1 MRCYLNLDSKVWHD
15 TDLDTTKKGGSA
27 VWKKF
32 GGSRLSMWRYDR
44 GRCTIDVMGQCVK
57 GWGLALGAVGDGE
70 YEQFGDEGKE
80 RDENN
85 LVRGQ
90 RRNFIWVGNTI
101 NKVGSDNSKPLIQ
114 PIIVEVVTSCTTKL
128 HPPLFTCFFFFTF
141 WIGHS
146 KSQKEVHSV
155 M

>member
-1 MRCYLNLDSKVWHD
+1 
-15 TDLDTTKKGGSA
+15 
-27 VWKKF
+27 
-32 GGSRLSMWRYDR
+32 MWRYDR

-90 RRNFIWVGNTI
+90 RRNFI
-101 NKVGSDNSKPLIQ
+101 
-114 PIIVEVVTSCTTKL
+114 
-128 HPPLFTCFFFFTF
+128 
-141 WIGHS
+141 
-146 KSQKEVHSV
+146 
-155 M
+155 